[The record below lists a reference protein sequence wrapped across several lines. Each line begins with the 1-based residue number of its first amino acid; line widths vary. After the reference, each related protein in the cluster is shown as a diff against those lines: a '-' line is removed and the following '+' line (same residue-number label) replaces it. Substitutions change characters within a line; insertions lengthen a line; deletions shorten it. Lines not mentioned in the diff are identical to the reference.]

1 MPTTLLLPLLFV
13 AANSIRPDPA
23 ATANAIQYR
32 QPQLAAGNGIVAMAF
47 GGGPSIY
54 FTASTDQG
62 KTFAPPVKVAET
74 GALALGRHRGPRVVI
89 LKDALLISAIHGEK
103 VATGP
108 HAHGLPEAG
117 NLSVW
122 RSTDQ
127 GKTWSKASVIND
139 VPGAAREG
147 LHTIVAMPDGNSVF
161 AVWLDLRD
169 KGTRLYGA
177 KSVDG
182 GRTWSKNVQVYA
194 SPEGTICQCCHPS
207 LAVDTRGT
215 IRVMW
220 RNVMDGSRDMHIA
233 SSTDGGLHFT
243 QPAKLGEG
251 TWKINACPMDG
262 GGFVADADGKLT
274 SAWRRENQIFL
285 AESGKTERSLGPG
298 KDVAIVKNAR
308 GPFVAWTRGTSIVM
322 QVPGEAEQRV
332 LGADGGFVHLLALDA
347 RKVIAAWESK
357 GAIETVVIE

>member
-1 MPTTLLLPLLFV
+1 MPITTPLLPLLFV
-13 AANSIRPDPA
+13 AANSIRPETA
-23 ATANAIQYR
+23 AAIQYR
-32 QPQLAAGNGIVAMAF
+32 QPQLASGHGMVAMTF

-54 FTASTDQG
+54 FTSSTDQG
-62 KTFAPPVKVAET
+62 KTFGPPVKVAET

-89 LKDALLISAIHGEK
+89 LKDALLISAIHGDK

-127 GKTWSKASVIND
+127 GKSWNKTSVIND

-147 LHTIVAMPDGNSVF
+147 LHAIAALPDGKGVF

-169 KGTRLYGA
+169 KGTRLYGS
-177 KSVDG
+177 KSTDG
-182 GRTWSKNVQVYA
+182 GRTWSKNVQVYE
-194 SPEGTICQCCHPS
+194 SPDGTICQCCHPS
-207 LAVDTRGT
+207 LAVDARGT
-215 IRVMW
+215 MRVMW

-243 QPAKLGEG
+243 QASKLGEG

-262 GGFVADADGKLT
+262 GGFVADVDGNLT
-274 SAWRRENQIFL
+274 SAWRRENQIFVTEPGK
-285 AESGKTERSLGPG
+285 AERTLGPG
-298 KDVAIVKNAR
+298 KDVTLVRNAR
-308 GPFVAWTRGTSIVM
+308 GLFVAWTRETSIVA
-322 QVPGEAEQRV
+322 QGPSDKEPKI
-332 LGADGGFVHLLALDA
+332 LGADGGFVHLLALEDG
-347 RKVIAAWESK
+347 RKVLAAWESK